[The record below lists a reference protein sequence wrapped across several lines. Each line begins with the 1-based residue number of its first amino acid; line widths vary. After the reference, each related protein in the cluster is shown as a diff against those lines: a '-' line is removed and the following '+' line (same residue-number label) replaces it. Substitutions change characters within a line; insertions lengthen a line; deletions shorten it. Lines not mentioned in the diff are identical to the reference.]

1 MSIDKTP
8 RDLITFLHRETV
20 AGNATWRANRQDI
33 VTKVAGATYAMWAE
47 RGDSP
52 SRQCIVLGVTDG
64 TLPASQAWIVEADD
78 PGFPAMQ
85 ALYRDARRHAVA
97 RHVPCSP
104 S

>member
-1 MSIDKTP
+1 MSIDETP
-8 RDLITFLHRETV
+8 RDLITCLHRETV
-20 AGNATWRANRQDI
+20 AGHAAWHANRQDI

-47 RGDSP
+47 RGDNR

-64 TLPASQAWIVEADD
+64 TRPAGQAWIVDADD

-85 ALYRDARRHAVA
+85 ALYCDARRHAVG
-97 RHVPCSP
+97 RLVSGSP